1 MSLEAEAERVDAA
14 TVVIKLT
21 GRMTLGMRL
30 LEIESKITHDVDES
44 TYKLVLD
51 LSGVDYADSSGLGL
65 LMLLHGK
72 MKTKGGQL
80 RLAGP
85 NKSLLDLFKLTGTD
99 AILAIDPNRATAL
112 SS

>member
-1 MSLEAEAERVDAA
+1 MILEEEVERVDAA
-14 TVVIKLT
+14 TVVVKLT

-30 LEIESKITHDVDES
+30 HEIESKITHDIDES
-44 TYKLVLD
+44 THKLVLD

-65 LMLLHGK
+65 LMLLHGE

-99 AILAIDPNRATAL
+99 SILPIDPNCTTAL